1 MARRRRGAVEVRR
14 RRAVALG
21 ILVALLLLAF
31 GGGYLLATSGDGGSL
46 ASGSATP
53 IPTRTHAP
61 SPSSSASQ
69 TPGET
74 PSTSPSASPVLVDGR
89 SFVYAKEMGG
99 TASAP
104 TLAFDLALFLTDQA
118 AIDAAAAHGDETPPP
133 NGYYIV
139 NDNPKLR
146 SLPVAPTVTILYY
159 PSGGPACC
167 KHQTGTLDGFT
178 AAVNGVAMTDYP
190 DMSYT
195 PWWLT
200 VVNGMIVKI
209 TQQYLP

>member
-1 MARRRRGAVEVRR
+1 MRRRRI
-14 RRAVALG
+14 VALG
-21 ILVALLLLAF
+21 ILIVLLLLAL
-31 GGGYLLATSGDGGSL
+31 GGGYVLATSDDGGSQ
-46 ASGSATP
+46 ASEPSPP
-53 IPTRTHAP
+53 IRTRTPTA
-61 SPSSSASQ
+61 STSASA
-69 TPGET
+69 PET
-74 PSTSPSASPVLVDGR
+74 PSHSPSASASASPVLVDGR

-104 TLAFDLALFLTDQA
+104 TLTFDLALFLTDQA
-118 AIDAAAAHGDETPPP
+118 ATDAAAAHGDETPPP

-146 SLPVAPTVTILYY
+146 TLPVAPSVTILYY
-159 PSGGPACC
+159 PSSGAACC

-195 PWWLT
+195 PWWLL
-200 VVNGMIVKI
+200 VVNGVVVKI

>member
-1 MARRRRGAVEVRR
+1 MARRRRGAAEVRR
-14 RRAVALG
+14 RRIVALG
-21 ILVALLLLAF
+21 ILIALLLLAF
-31 GGGYLLATSGDGGSL
+31 GGGYLLARSGDGGSQ

-53 IPTRTHAP
+53 TRTHPPA
-61 SPSSSASQ
+61 PSSSASA
-69 TPGET
+69 T
-74 PSTSPSASPVLVDGR
+74 PSGTPSPGASASPVLVDGR

-99 TASAP
+99 TASTP
-104 TLAFDLALFLTDQA
+104 TLTFDLALFLTDQA

-146 SLPVAPTVTILYY
+146 TLPVAPSVTILYY
-159 PSGGPACC
+159 PTGGPACC

-200 VVNGMIVKI
+200 VVNGVIVKI
-209 TQQYLP
+209 SQQYLP

>member
-1 MARRRRGAVEVRR
+1 MARRRRGAAEVRR
-14 RRAVALG
+14 RRIVALG
-21 ILVALLLLAF
+21 ILIVLLLLAF
-31 GGGYLLATSGDGGSL
+31 GGGYLLATAGDAGNQ

-53 IPTRTHAP
+53 TRTRSPA
-61 SPSSSASQ
+61 PSSSAS
-69 TPGET
+69 PT
-74 PSTSPSASPVLVDGR
+74 PSESPSPDASASPVLVDGR
-89 SFVYAKEMGG
+89 SFVYAKQMGG

-104 TLAFDLALFLTDQA
+104 TLTFDLALFLTDQA
-118 AIDAAAAHGDETPPP
+118 ANDAAAAHGDETPPP

-146 SLPVAPTVTILYY
+146 TLPVAPTVTILYY

-167 KHQTGTLDGFT
+167 KHRTGTLDGFT

-200 VVNGMIVKI
+200 VADGVIVKI